1 MDNPVIYKS
10 AARQIKENKTTQAA
24 IYISKE
30 DRGKGG
36 EMVQGV
42 LEKKGEI
49 SNMDP
54 AIRNHILDALSQGIA
69 KSIVAAAIKSVNA
82 TEHTYTEQDS
92 A

>member
-42 LEKKGEI
+42 LEKKV
-49 SNMDP
+49 
-54 AIRNHILDALSQGIA
+54 
-69 KSIVAAAIKSVNA
+69 K
-82 TEHTYTEQDS
+82 
-92 A
+92 